1 LSRREELAF
10 SSSGVTFSYIQHRTG
25 LGKLHIYYASHPIII
40 ILVLRE
46 YNWLLPPL
54 LKYWF
59 RFSYATT
66 TLSRGSS
73 ATLLL
78 LLVELFP
85 KHTIVVVVVVEVRFN
100 KGTLVLVVVVVVW
113 AGFGGDPHLID
124 EHVDGSGDCLVTR
137 DIDSIPA
144 A

>member
-1 LSRREELAF
+1 
-10 SSSGVTFSYIQHRTG
+10 
-25 LGKLHIYYASHPIII
+25 
-40 ILVLRE
+40 
-46 YNWLLPPL
+46 
-54 LKYWF
+54 
-59 RFSYATT
+59 
-66 TLSRGSS
+66 LSRGSS

-78 LLVELFP
+78 LLVELLFP
-85 KHTIVVVVVVEVRFN
+85 KHTIVVVVVIVEVRFN